1 VTLLAN
7 PQYRIGSDQ
16 PGGSHRYMLF
26 GVYPGYLVG
35 TGGAGDVH
43 TAMVSLET
51 LLGAGQIEV
60 LKWSGSLGSL
70 SCGAPFSNSGY
81 DGTLNALNGCP
92 QHIVLGLPLVE
103 GSNTV
108 SGCTITAGQ
117 STFTTTTTLN
127 SPSQYVGMD
136 LTGPNIPSRAYVSAA
151 TSNSIT
157 MKSYATGNLLN
168 ATTSTT
174 SGKTDTVTLAWR
186 LHHTT
191 SGQFDAK
198 FTAIATSIVA
208 RGYTKLNMTIALGWE
223 MDGSWPWGTKTFDQ
237 STGANQTGAQFA
249 AAFQHAVTVMRAV
262 SGFNCRFEWNTNW
275 QNVSGTPPGYP
286 GHAYTDVIGW
296 DAYNS
301 ISNAYSSTNT
311 TGYTRTDFARLFAG
325 ELKPAFDKIRQF
337 AEGND
342 AARAG
347 LGLEPQLV
355 GHSECGVIVLPDSQ
369 SGASS
374 YPYHSADT
382 ALYWSSL
389 HGYWALYPQR
399 FAYAIFFNQNQ
410 GTGGATVTEDSQLWY
425 SVSSGSLSGQSLTTL
440 HNTSTH
446 GPWVNTN
453 STYHTLSAADYAAT
467 MQAGTVQ
474 VQDTAVPATT
484 VGYTSKAHNIQ
495 LVFA

>member
-1 VTLLAN
+1 MTLLAN
-7 PQYRIGSDQ
+7 PQYTIGSDQ

-35 TGGAGDVH
+35 TGGTGDVH

-60 LKWSGSLGSL
+60 LKWSGSLGNL
-70 SCGAPFSNSGY
+70 SCGAPFTGSGY
-81 DGTLNALNGCP
+81 DGTLAALNGCP

-103 GSNTV
+103 GTNSV
-108 SGCTITAGQ
+108 SGCTVTSGS
-117 STFTTTTTLN
+117 STITTTTTLN
-127 SPSQYVGMD
+127 TPSQYVGMD
-136 LTGPNIPSRAYVSAA
+136 LTGPNIPGRAYVSAA
-151 TSNSIT
+151 TSNSLT
-157 MKSYATGNLLN
+157 MKSYATGNLLPAVN
-168 ATTSTT
+168 
-174 SGKTDTVTLAWR
+174 SGGPVTLTLSWR

-208 RGYTKLNMTIALGWE
+208 RGYTHANMTIALGWE
-223 MDGSWPWGTKTFDQ
+223 MDGSWPWGAKAFDN
-237 STGANQTGAQFA
+237 STNAYQTGTQFA
-249 AAFQHAVTVMRAV
+249 AAFQHAVTVMRSV
-262 SGFNCRFEWNTNW
+262 VGFNCRFEWNTNW

-286 GHAYTDVIGW
+286 GHSYCDVIGW

-301 ISNAYSSTNT
+301 ISNAWSSTNT
-311 TGYTRTDFARLFAG
+311 TGYTRTDFARLWLG

-369 SGASS
+369 SGSSS
-374 YPYHSADT
+374 YPYHAADT
-382 ALYWSSL
+382 SLYWSTYHS
-389 HGYWALYPQR
+389 YWVQYPTR
-399 FAYAIFFNQNQ
+399 FAYEIFFNQNQ
-410 GTGGATVTEDSQLWY
+410 PGGNNTVTEDSQLWY
-425 SVSSGSLSGQSLTTL
+425 SLSSGSLSGQDPLKL

-446 GPWVNTN
+446 GPWVATN
-453 STYHTLSAADYAAT
+453 SGYHTLSAADFALT
-467 MQAGTVQ
+467 MKAGTVQ
-474 VQDTAVPATT
+474 LQDTSVPATT
-484 VGYTSKAHNIQ
+484 VGVTSKAHNIQ